1 MADSFNKK
9 ERDKKKRKKKQDKAD
24 RKRQNKIDGV
34 KQAEFLYMDEDGN
47 LTPVPP
53 DPLAK
58 KKKIKLEDIEISVPK
73 KTEQTQSIKIRNGYV
88 KFYDQEKRF
97 GFIREENSR
106 DDFFFHAD
114 SLIES
119 VKENDKVTYEMGS
132 GPKGP
137 VAIEVKLRKEVKKE
151 APKVEE
157 PKKEEPAAETTE
169 PKDEA

>member
-9 ERDKKKRKKKQDKAD
+9 ERDKKKRKKKQDKLD
-24 RKRQNKIDGV
+24 KKRQNKIDGV

-47 LTPVPP
+47 LSPVPP
-53 DPLAK
+53 DPTK
-58 KKKIKLEDIEISVPK
+58 KKKIKLSDIEISVPK
-73 KTEQTQSIKIRNGYV
+73 KTEESQSIKIRNGYV

-114 SLIES
+114 SLSEP

-137 VAIEVKLRKEVKKE
+137 VAIEVKLRKEPKKE
-151 APKVEE
+151 VPAPEE
-157 PKKEEPAAETTE
+157 KAEEPAAEKTEETT
-169 PKDEA
+169 DNA